1 MIVVYSEQTLSS
13 SIFINDIHT
22 QEAGPFMQTPEV
34 SPRNRL
40 CKSYYHRS
48 SRLF

>member
-1 MIVVYSEQTLSS
+1 MIAVYPEQTLSS

-34 SPRNRL
+34 SPQNG
-40 CKSYYHRS
+40 
-48 SRLF
+48 LFM